1 MAFILL
7 DYTII
12 HLIIYGT
19 SDDYLGFPNK
29 NIETDVQA
37 SNRNQNFI
45 LTKNK
50 RHLLL
55 PITDFPTKPIF
66 TTTSSS
72 TTSCDEGRK
81 CKK

>member
-29 NIETDVQA
+29 NIEIDVQA
-37 SNRNQNFI
+37 SNRN
-45 LTKNK
+45 TKFYSDKALLSGENSPK
-50 RHLLL
+50 QLLL
-55 PITDFPTKPIF
+55 INNQLVTKLIKF
-66 TTTSSS
+66 F
-72 TTSCDEGRK
+72 D
-81 CKK
+81 

>member
-19 SDDYLGFPNK
+19 LDDYLGFPNK

-37 SNRNQNFI
+37 SNRN
-45 LTKNK
+45 TKFYSDK
-50 RHLLL
+50 
-55 PITDFPTKPIF
+55 
-66 TTTSSS
+66 
-72 TTSCDEGRK
+72 E
-81 CKK
+81 